1 MKEVKAYQCSD
12 GTMKTNKRDALIWER
27 TLELRGL
34 MQSNKVGRNT
44 DGALTP
50 TQAAQEIVN
59 NFDEIQRIVNAY
71 RRRIAAAEKAIANSV
86 AS

>member
-1 MKEVKAYQCSD
+1 MKEVKAYECSD

-27 TLELRGL
+27 TLELRGV
-34 MQSNKVGRNT
+34 MQFNRCGRNG

-59 NFDEIQRIVNAY
+59 NFDDINRIVQSY
-71 RRRIAAAEKAIANSV
+71 RRKIAAAEKAIA
-86 AS
+86 AKAA

>member
-1 MKEVKAYQCSD
+1 MKEVKAYECAD

-27 TLELRGL
+27 TLELRGV
-34 MQSNKVGRNT
+34 MQFNRSGRNG

-59 NFDEIQRIVNAY
+59 NFDDINRIMQSY
-71 RRRIAAAEKAIANSV
+71 RRKIAAVEKAIAAKV
-86 AS
+86 A